1 MSNNHQTI
9 TSINC
14 GISYDSLDYFKE
26 DLRWGEKI
34 A

>member
-9 TSINC
+9 TSINY
-14 GISYDSLDYFKE
+14 GISYDSSDYFKE